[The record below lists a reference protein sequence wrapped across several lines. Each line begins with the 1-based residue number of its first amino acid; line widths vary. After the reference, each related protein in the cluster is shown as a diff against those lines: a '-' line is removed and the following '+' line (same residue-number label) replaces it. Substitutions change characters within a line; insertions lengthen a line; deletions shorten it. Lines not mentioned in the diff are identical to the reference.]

1 MPQCS
6 IHPDTYYTPGRT
18 CQKCSDQNYEEW
30 KTSIR
35 AGKDKEKKYAKAIK
49 RRISPNHDRE
59 KLKANLQYNWRAKIF
74 PFYQKKGLTSF
85 CWIDRKPFLKGVTN
99 RLYTAQVSHYYA
111 KSHIYQLWTHPVNSG
126 ICCYRHNVDK
136 PETVAAM
143 EPMMI
148 EVWGQQRFDDM
159 KGEAAIYLEWINK
172 GIDDEGHLVRRNP
185 SDQWFIDEIA
195 KTKKMVIS

>member
-1 MPQCS
+1 MPVCEVHGS
-6 IHPDTYYTPGRT
+6 FYKEGSFCNECNREKI
-18 CQKCSDQNYEEW
+18 SAW
-30 KTSIR
+30 KASVKESK
-35 AGKDKEKKYAKAIK
+35 GKEKKYYQAVK

-59 KLKANLQYNWRAKIF
+59 KLKAKLQYHWRAKIF

-85 CWIDRKPFLKGVTN
+85 CWIDRKPFLQGVTN

-111 KSHIYQLWTHPVNSG
+111 KSHLYQLWTHPVNSG

-159 KGEAAIYLEWINK
+159 RGEAARYLEWINK
-172 GIDDEGHLVRRNP
+172 GLDDEGHLVRRHP
-185 SDQWFIDEIA
+185 SDQWFIDEIS

>member
-1 MPQCS
+1 MPVCEVHGS
-6 IHPDTYYTPGRT
+6 FYKEGSFCNECNRAKI
-18 CQKCSDQNYEEW
+18 SEW
-30 KTSIR
+30 KASVKESK
-35 AGKDKEKKYAKAIK
+35 GKEKKYYQAVK

-59 KLKANLQYNWRAKIF
+59 KLKAKLQYHWRAKIF

-85 CWIDRKPFLKGVTN
+85 CWIDRKPFLQGVTN

-111 KSHIYQLWTHPVNSG
+111 KSHLYQLWTHPVNSG

-159 KGEAAIYLEWINK
+159 RGEAARYLEFINK
-172 GIDDEGHLVRRNP
+172 GVDDEGHLVRRHP
-185 SDQWFIDEIA
+185 TDQWFIDEIA

>member
-1 MPQCS
+1 MPVCEVHGS
-6 IHPDTYYTPGRT
+6 FYKEGSFCNECNREKI
-18 CQKCSDQNYEEW
+18 SAW
-30 KTSIR
+30 KASVKESK
-35 AGKDKEKKYAKAIK
+35 GKEKKYYQAVK

-59 KLKANLQYNWRAKIF
+59 KLKAKLQYHWRAKIF

-85 CWIDRKPFLKGVTN
+85 CWIDRKPFLQGVTN

-111 KSHIYQLWTHPVNSG
+111 KSHLYQLWTHPVNSG

-159 KGEAAIYLEWINK
+159 RGEAARYLEWINK
-172 GIDDEGHLVRRNP
+172 GLDDEGHLVRRHP